1 MNRIFKQT
9 LIFATLMV
17 VGIFATQLLLAIT
30 NIVLALAS
38 SLADLS
44 KLIPGTTNQFVM
56 VQSVLHLTTILGLIE
71 ILYLILRYI
80 GSVMLKGATVKQMLK
95 TSTRAPFMSLGKTAK
110 GGANFLR
117 GLRHLN
123 QNELRSF
130 AMRKAL
136 LGGGG
141 RRGGKLL
148 NKALRGKDDLDMMKS
163 IMDRGANG
171 KKRKDNLKGLKE
183 KGMTPKDTREKAND
197 LIGKKNAARLANLG
211 LDSALL
217 NSLNDDDK
225 RNALNIADDD
235 SKSLAQKRDAI
246 KNLRIDSLKDKRDK
260 AGYNTPDDIIE
271 KLADRKHNA
280 ALAHGQMLN
289 DHVNEGKESMERN
302 GFKVYDDNGNE
313 MNGVDYINAHDESAI
328 RTSDKF
334 REAHRETLGGY
345 ASRGVAGAATAMY
358 ALDISRTNEEN
369 RNSTVNGSLNP
380 AYTQPVAG
388 DEERGTDHAA
398 RVHGRIPI
406 DSEVA
411 EDHAKKAA
419 KDMDD
424 INASETG
431 YRSTGEE
438 PVEDKIAR
446 DEKGNAVSSFIEKQD
461 DYVHAAEIIN
471 SGSPHGNILPRSLTD
486 EFDPENMTEENIIA
500 ATEDNLA
507 TYASGAY
514 HPEIMEGGRVNT
526 SSEAIDEAFATK
538 PLNANTFYGYEGN
551 VDTNVGQQ
559 AMEANLPGSDINE
572 GAQSVSEN
580 DNSTQNTDD
589 RLSTLGKAATAGAAA
604 SMVNDGLDAAFRDNN
619 TNDDGLDSTF
629 SDNNDN
635 IPHHDSSSIDAAF
648 GNSNFG
654 HGNNVQEESN
664 RQQNYA
670 QQQMHNNAED
680 TTYQQYDNGNGTA
693 SPVNQSGDYTPQ
705 PGQNQ
710 GDDFY
715 NGHQRYAEQ
724 RMQEESMR
732 QQEYADR
739 QRMLKDE
746 MQRQREDRMQQRFQ
760 EDQRRQEENMR
771 REDDMRRQHQDDME
785 RRAQDARQ
793 QMSNN
798 QGYNSNDIDSAF
810 GGGATASPA
819 SAPQSYTA
827 PQNIADNFNNAWLGA
842 GGAAGAM
849 GMAQSVKHLAQNV
862 GDRNNVEFEFSQ
874 ESQRNLDNM
883 LREYKDDLERGA
895 VTSMDKAES
904 RIKEIAN
911 YAAGRLSEA
920 SKRTAL
926 NSRAE
931 SGDAERR
938 VNEAKDSLNDSLT
951 DMLNRISREALNRK
965 AEAEEE
971 ERRKNGTN
979 AIKDE
984 GNRGRR
990 S

>member
-1 MNRIFKQT
+1 MNKIFKQT

-17 VGIFATQLLLAIT
+17 VGIFVTQLLLAIT

-44 KLIPGTTNQFVM
+44 KLIPGTTNFFVM
-56 VQSVLHLTTILGLIE
+56 VQSELHLIALMGLIV

-80 GSVMLKGATVKQMLK
+80 GAVMLKGATVKQMLK
-95 TSTRAPFMSLGKTAK
+95 TSAKAPFMALGKTAK

-163 IMDRGANG
+163 IMDRGADG
-171 KKRKDNLKGLKE
+171 KKRKNNLKGLKE
-183 KGMTPKDTREKAND
+183 KGMTPKDTRDKAHD
-197 LIGKKNAARLANLG
+197 LINKKNAARLANLG

-260 AGYNTPDDIIE
+260 SGDNTPDDIIE
-271 KLADRKHNA
+271 KIADRKHNA

-289 DHVNEGKESMERN
+289 DHVKEGKESMERN

-313 MNGVDYINAHDESAI
+313 MNGVDYINAHDDSAI

-334 REAHRETLGGY
+334 REAHKETLGGY

-514 HPEIMEGGRVNT
+514 HPEIMEGERVNT

-559 AMEANLPGSDINE
+559 AMEANLPGSDINK

-670 QQQMHNNAED
+670 QQQMHDNAED

-693 SPVNQSGDYTPQ
+693 SPVNQSDDYTPQ

-715 NGHQRYAEQ
+715 NGHQRYAKQ

-739 QRMLKDE
+739 QRMLEDE

-785 RRAQDARQ
+785 RRAQDARR
-793 QMSNN
+793 QMPNN

-819 SAPQSYTA
+819 SASQSYTA

-895 VTSMDKAES
+895 VSSMDKAES

-911 YAAGRLSEA
+911 YAAGRLSET
-920 SKRTAL
+920 SRRTAL